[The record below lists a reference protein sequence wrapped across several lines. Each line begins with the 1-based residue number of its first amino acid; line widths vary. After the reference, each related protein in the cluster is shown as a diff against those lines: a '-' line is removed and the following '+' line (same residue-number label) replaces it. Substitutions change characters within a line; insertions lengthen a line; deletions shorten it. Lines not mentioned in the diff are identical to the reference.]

1 MMPTTNLAFTRIKI
15 EKVHHY
21 YHQQRQQQQ
30 EDQQEKYVY
39 CTPQKDANIGDTIQ
53 VVLVS

>member
-1 MMPTTNLAFTRIKI
+1 MVATTNLAFARIKV

-21 YHQQRQQQQ
+21 YHHQQRQQQQ

-39 CTPQKDANIGDTIQ
+39 CKPQKDANIGDTIIQ
-53 VVLVS
+53 VV